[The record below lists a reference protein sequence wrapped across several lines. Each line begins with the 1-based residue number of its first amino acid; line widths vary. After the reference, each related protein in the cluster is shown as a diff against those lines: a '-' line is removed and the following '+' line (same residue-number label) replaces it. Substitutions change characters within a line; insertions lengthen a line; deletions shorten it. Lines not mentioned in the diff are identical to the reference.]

1 MKGVLWFGVDDANT
15 SVYIPIYNS
24 LTTVPH
30 EFAEGNGDLLTFSW
44 ESAFWVTNFV
54 ANQAYHRYSQ
64 MIPDIRR
71 VQTALEDSLE
81 NQVNSYYTTLASV
94 PHAEAAATLNSHSCS
109 ATTDYVKKY
118 RNLGE
123 FLLVKYLDGN
133 VKKMTPDGKFART
146 ADGMP
151 VSPDFPGYDENYY
164 RSIVN
169 DPAGGERLKVIEIS
183 ND

>member
-1 MKGVLWFGVDDANT
+1 M
-15 SVYIPIYNS
+15 
-24 LTTVPH
+24 
-30 EFAEGNGDLLTFSW
+30 
-44 ESAFWVTNFV
+44 
-54 ANQAYHRYSQ
+54 
-64 MIPDIRR
+64 
-71 VQTALEDSLE
+71 
-81 NQVNSYYTTLASV
+81 
-94 PHAEAAATLNSHSCS
+94 
-109 ATTDYVKKY
+109 
-118 RNLGE
+118 
-123 FLLVKYLDGN
+123 KYLDGN